1 MNAWLRRAWSTNDF
15 TIKSCWISER
25 CAAATYVL
33 LIILAATIAASP
45 PLHGQTTMRSQST
58 FDHASFD
65 SLLHRYVVNGMVAY
79 DGFKRSPEFAAYL
92 QRLAH
97 FDPVTLPREERLAF
111 WINAYNA
118 YTIELINEHDERG
131 SIRNI
136 NKTLG
141 FLKLHGPW
149 SEPLA
154 IIGGHRYTLDDIE
167 QRIIRPT
174 FHEPR
179 IHFAV
184 VCAAMGC
191 PPLRS
196 DAYTGAKLNQ
206 QLDDQARTFLLKSP
220 TKNRVDVSSRKVYVS
235 MIFNLYKDD
244 FGGSDAAIGSFI
256 ARFYPPGPAKQ
267 LLESG
272 DFKLIETPY
281 DWMLN
286 SQANAVRHR

>member
-1 MNAWLRRAWSTNDF
+1 
-15 TIKSCWISER
+15 
-25 CAAATYVL
+25 
-33 LIILAATIAASP
+33 
-45 PLHGQTTMRSQST
+45 MRSQST

-65 SLLHRYVVNGMVAY
+65 SLLHRYVVNGMAAY

-118 YTIELINEHDERG
+118 YTIELM
-131 SIRNI
+131 
-136 NKTLG
+136 
-141 FLKLHGPW
+141 
-149 SEPLA
+149 
-154 IIGGHRYTLDDIE
+154 
-167 QRIIRPT
+167 
-174 FHEPR
+174 
-179 IHFAV
+179 
-184 VCAAMGC
+184 CAAMGC

-256 ARFYPPGPAKQ
+256 ARFYPPGAAKQ